1 MHNLPHPG
9 SQDAWK
15 WRENE
20 KKKRKLRENEEMERD
35 LLSTFPHFLFIL
47 PLYSFPISKMVSFC
61 RKIRH
66 FWEKLWGPVSIY
78 INWIF
83 ILWLSNTT
91 LDFTFHVCLAS
102 TLTVGPGY
110 TQDLTHNI
118 CFQVYKHSTFQNLI
132 LYFPNVSY
140 RHLLLPIWRIKG
152 VT

>member
-1 MHNLPHPG
+1 
-9 SQDAWK
+9 
-15 WRENE
+15 
-20 KKKRKLRENEEMERD
+20 MEREWGNGERFT
-35 LLSTFPHFLFIL
+35 LYISSFSLHFL

-118 CFQVYKHSTFQNLI
+118 CFQVYKYSTFQNLI

-140 RHLLLPIWRIKG
+140 RHLLLPFWRIKG